1 MIMLNGKRIDG
12 TVGDALPIGTLSP
25 FVGLVAPKGYLICMG
40 QLVDKAK
47 YPELWELCGDTF
59 GPSTA
64 TQFYLPDLR
73 GQVIAGYKQGDA
85 TFGTLGAL
93 IGGKTTSYT
102 PAGTNTGG
110 SVGNHTLTISEM
122 PSHTHAPGPMARNSA
137 GIDNYYT
144 GWGYLET
151 SSKQSNY
158 GDTHTESTGGN
169 GAHNHGFTQ
178 PTFTG
183 TQANINVVQPTAVMN
198 WIIKASMLAV
208 VTGNIEDSLTST
220 SDTDALSAKQG
231 KVLNDIKINI
241 SDIVDNC
248 TTNDASKVL
257 SAKQGKALNDKF
269 GNYVLTSSIV
279 NNLTSTSTNVPLSAA
294 QGKALNDKLTN
305 LSSTTLTASSKITSP
320 SYYMGEYQVFG
331 VKAWAY
337 VKVSGTTPTLVA
349 GGNISSV
356 VRTQVG
362 TYRFT
367 FTKAMPN
374 ANYAA
379 VASAECGGV
388 GHEIIGVYQHTT
400 TSVIVD
406 VTDVTP
412 ALNDPEEINLIVVG

>member
-1 MIMLNGKRIDG
+1 MILLNGKRIDS

-59 GPSTA
+59 GPSTT

-73 GQVIAGYKQGDA
+73 GQTIAGYKQGDS

-102 PAGTNTGG
+102 PAGTNSGG
-110 SVGNHTLTISEM
+110 SVGNHTLTVAEM
-122 PSHTHAPGPMARNSA
+122 PAHGHGVEDSCDSGVSVTPRNALSSFNN
-137 GIDNYYT
+137 GNKS
-144 GWGYLET
+144 GWGT
-151 SSKQSNY
+151 GNPHFIR
-158 GDTHTESTGGN
+158 DTGGS
-169 GAHNHGFTQ
+169 GAHNHGFTN

-183 TQANINVVQPTAVMN
+183 TQANISTVQPTAVMN

-220 SDTDALSAKQG
+220 SSTDALSAKQG

-294 QGKALNDKLTN
+294 QGKALNDKITN
-305 LSSTTLTASSKITSP
+305 LKRVELFSGSWVRGETKTIDTSSYAKLEILMSLNPNGSGYSTIYTISYDNAGNRTGLISGITKCMNG
-320 SYYMGEYQVFG
+320 YFYQVEIQKQANNKILFDYG
-331 VKAWAY
+331 AY
-337 VKVSGTTPTLVA
+337 AHQESIGTW
-349 GGNISSV
+349 
-356 VRTQVG
+356 TQD
-362 TYRFT
+362 
-367 FTKAMPN
+367 
-374 ANYAA
+374 
-379 VASAECGGV
+379 
-388 GHEIIGVYQHTT
+388 T
-400 TSVIVD
+400 TSKGVITKVYGYK
-406 VTDVTP
+406 
-412 ALNDPEEINLIVVG
+412 EI